1 MSLRAGLITVLLCS
15 SMSALAATL
24 PGAPAAKVV
33 PFTETVHGITV
44 DDPYRWMETGAPDYE
59 PWMRAQA
66 QAASAW
72 LKALPR
78 RETLL
83 QQIGDK
89 SGAMPAVGKIAARGP
104 HLFFARRDAGA
115 QTSKL
120 LVRPATGGAER
131 VLFDPASLDTEAAK
145 GHSIN
150 YWEPSP
156 NGRYLYIGT
165 SAGGSEHSTMRVI
178 DVATGK
184 TIDGEAA
191 GAIFNASSDYG
202 TTYPQWL
209 PDSTGFFYFRTQD
222 GVTSNDQG
230 YYLNGRNFFHK
241 VGTPFAS
248 DVLVAQRGR
257 PNIPE
262 MTEAEAPGIFVFPG
276 SRWALL
282 NIFDGVERRHRLYR
296 APIAEA
302 VTGTARWQ
310 PVLARADQAE
320 VIAGLSDD
328 LYVLRRDVPRGRVVR
343 LSLAAPDIAKATEVV
358 PEGAFPLD
366 SIMPT
371 ADGLYLLSR
380 VAEGSELRLLKRE
393 GGIVPVKLP
402 FPGAAYQFDGLSN
415 QKGLYVSLENY
426 VVPRKRFLVTGTTVT
441 DTGMGIVPPYP
452 TDAYVMETVTYIA
465 RDGTKIPLDI
475 VRRKDLPK
483 DGKRPVLLEAYAAYG
498 INTDAVFNPRMYP
511 FLDAGGIYAVAHA
524 RGGGEFGRDWYM
536 AGYKATK
543 PNTWRDVID
552 GAEWLT
558 KSGWTGPKR
567 ITVWGTSAGGIMAGR
582 AVTERP
588 DLWAGMI
595 ASVGAMNAMRFE
607 FTPNGKQN
615 IAEFGTVAK
624 PDEAKALYAMDSYA
638 HLKDGT
644 AYPPMLVTAGFN
656 DPRVIA
662 WQPAKF
668 AARAQAASTAPVV
681 FKVDFDAGHG
691 LGSMRRQ
698 YDESTADVAAFTL
711 WAAEQAK

>member
-1 MSLRAGLITVLLCS
+1 MPFRAGLIAILLS
-15 SMSALAATL
+15 SAVPAAAATL
-24 PGAPAAKVV
+24 PGAPPAKTV
-33 PFTETVHGITV
+33 PFTEAVQGISV
-44 DDPYRWMETGAPDYE
+44 DDPYRWMEAGGPDYE

-66 QAASAW
+66 EAAAAW

-78 RETLL
+78 RESLL
-83 QQIGDK
+83 QQISEK
-89 SGAMPAVGKIAARGP
+89 SGAVATIGKIAARGQN
-104 HLFFARRDAGA
+104 LFFARRDVGA

-120 LVRPATGGAER
+120 LVRPTAGGAER

-156 NGRYLYIGT
+156 DGRYVYVGA
-165 SAGGSEHSTMRVI
+165 SAGGSEEATLRLI
-178 DVATGK
+178 EVATGK
-184 TIDGEAA
+184 LVDGETPQAL
-191 GAIFNASSDYG
+191 FNATSDFGPPYL
-202 TTYPQWL
+202 QWL
-209 PDSTGFFYFRTQD
+209 PDSSGFFYHRLQD
-222 GVTSNDQG
+222 GVRAAGPG
-230 YYLNGRNFFHK
+230 YFANGRSFFHK

-248 DVLVAQRGR
+248 DRLIAQRGR
-257 PNIPE
+257 PGLPE
-262 MTEAEAPGIFVFPG
+262 IGENETPDVFTVPG
-276 SRWALL
+276 SSWAIL
-282 NIFDGVERRHRLYR
+282 NIFDGVDRRHRIFR
-296 APIAEA
+296 APLADVIA
-302 VTGTARWQ
+302 GSPKWQ
-310 PVLARADQAE
+310 PVVQRSDQAE
-320 VIAGLSDD
+320 AMAVIGDS
-328 LYVLRRDVPRGRVVR
+328 LYLLRRDKPRGRVVKVDLR
-343 LSLAAPDIAKATEVV
+343 NADLTKAVEVV
-358 PEGAFPLD
+358 AERDFPLD
-366 SIMPT
+366 NMVPT
-371 ADGLYLLSR
+371 GDGLYLISR
-380 VAEGSELRLLKRE
+380 VTDGNDLRLLKPD
-393 GGIVPVKLP
+393 GSIAQVTLP
-402 FPGAAYQFDGLSN
+402 FPGAIYQVEGAPG

-426 VVPRKRFLVTGTTVT
+426 AVPRKRLLVTGTTVT

-452 TDAYVMETVTYIA
+452 TDAYIMETVTYTA

-536 AGYKATK
+536 AGYKTTK

-558 KSGWTGPKR
+558 KSGWTAPKR

-615 IAEFGTVAK
+615 IAEFGTVEKA
-624 PDEAKALYAMDSYA
+624 DEAKALFAMDSYA

-668 AARAQAASTAPVV
+668 AARAMAASTNPVV

-691 LGSMRRQ
+691 IGSMRKQ
-698 YDESTADVAAFTL
+698 YDENTADVAAFTL